1 MRVEGGIGT
10 SRRRFVV
17 DFLFVGTEEH
27 VVVFVGCELR
37 DNALEPE
44 LVVVVAILDP
54 FGIEVPDFEFLIWLG
69 VVNEDEVVDW
79 TDWTD
84 WASVS
89 AGLEVYWC
97 EDAWNERPLA
107 GFGRK

>member
-17 DFLFVGTEEH
+17 DFLFVGTEER

-44 LVVVVAILDP
+44 LAVVAILDP

-69 VVNEDEVVDW
+69 VVNEDKGG
-79 TDWTD
+79 
-84 WASVS
+84 
-89 AGLEVYWC
+89 GL
-97 EDAWNERPLA
+97 DGLD
-107 GFGRK
+107 